1 MTRKFSSQFPVIVR
15 EEMRIKKGE
24 INTSFQNV
32 VQIANKNFAVVY
44 REVENIEILFSHF
57 VGERTESTP

>member
-57 VGERTESTP
+57 VGERTESRP

>member
-1 MTRKFSSQFPVIVR
+1 
-15 EEMRIKKGE
+15 MRIKKGE

-57 VGERTESTP
+57 VGERTESRP